1 MGWPLHTSHDVAC
14 MGIAIYGPHSIK
26 VNFVLV
32 GDINHTVK
40 KVGRRGAA
48 IAQWIRQGLP
58 SCWPRFESH
67 SHHLCLHRIMFEL
80 CHVEKTKTNK
90 NRPGLV
96 HLKNKSGSM
105 SGLFLWDVYEV
116 DQLGNCCYSWTLQ
129 SNQNIILA
137 KFEEEGDG

>member
-1 MGWPLHTSHDVAC
+1 ML
-14 MGIAIYGPHSIK
+14 
-26 VNFVLV
+26 
-32 GDINHTVK
+32 
-40 KVGRRGAA
+40 
-48 IAQWIRQGLP
+48 
-58 SCWPRFESH
+58 
-67 SHHLCLHRIMFEL
+67 IMFEL

-90 NRPGLV
+90 KRPGLV